1 MMSKYLCVSRER
13 VVLLSELDL
22 PLPRCVE
29 LEQSQERCEREAD
42 DGDHARCRG
51 GNESED
57 ALSLVGESGEFIIRD
72 GTLICVA
79 DVASAGVM
87 LTTDAAPVPDRVD
100 RRELRATSF
109 VSKLRAR
116 VNPEEVRNQPE
127 DGTTARSTGYHPC
140 VRTYE
145 PSQTRS
151 FHS

>member
-1 MMSKYLCVSRER
+1 M
-13 VVLLSELDL
+13 LLSELDL
-22 PLPRCVE
+22 SLPRCVE
-29 LEQSQERCEREAD
+29 LEQSQECSEREAD

-51 GNESED
+51 GDEPED
-57 ALSLVGESGEFIIRD
+57 TLSVVRESGEFVIRD
-72 GTLICVA
+72 GTLIRVA

-87 LTTDAAPVPDRVD
+87 LTANTAPVPDRVD

-116 VNPEEVRNQPE
+116 ANPEKVRNRPE

-140 VRTYE
+140 VQTYE

-151 FHS
+151 SHS